1 MAVGRVRVPTMMAKW
16 SRGGRTLWLGLGL
29 GLGFEWMGMERVEGF
44 DVSFELGEME
54 DVAVR
59 ERTRWSSSAIVKIL
73 TFSID
78 EDGGGG
84 RQLWKLSLHTE
95 ESERSSGGAGAGTK
109 GFIKPKTTR
118 RLTLLV

>member
-1 MAVGRVRVPTMMAKW
+1 MVFEEAEEEASMAVGRVRVPKMMAKW
-16 SRGGRTLWLGLGL
+16 SRGGRTLWQGLGL

-44 DVSFELGEME
+44 AVSFELGVME

-84 RQLWKLSLHTE
+84 GQLRKFSPHTE
-95 ESERSSGGAGAGTK
+95 KREREAVGARERE
-109 GFIKPKTTR
+109 R
-118 RLTLLV
+118 RGL